1 MGWGDVA
8 KEDEI
13 QTTSNVLMGVK
24 VKMITNEQCLS
35 SQGSIWG
42 YQESYQGKITSQM
55 MCARDGDEDACQGDS
70 GGPLVMKGRG
80 DSSDVLVGVVS
91 WGIGCAHK
99 SFPGVYARVSSA
111 YNWIKE
117 EALEYGN
124 ESDSASNSKAS
135 KFVSSLHQKSGI
147 RGSPEYP
154 TTLIDEDFVSG
165 FTFFQ
170 NGGMG
175 TALYRNAKGRKGVV
189 RIYNGAS
196 ITTKQIDASYERY
209 QVFLSFRFIDMKE
222 DSGIC
227 FDYTSDGGLS
237 WNEFACHMSSSSFL
251 NDVWY
256 SISADSTPSQRASDL
271 LLICLRSPE
280 TQGDVL
286 IDSITIEGLAQ

>member
-1 MGWGDVA
+1 
-8 KEDEI
+8 
-13 QTTSNVLMGVK
+13 
-24 VKMITNEQCLS
+24 
-35 SQGSIWG
+35 
-42 YQESYQGKITSQM
+42 
-55 MCARDGDEDACQGDS
+55 
-70 GGPLVMKGRG
+70 
-80 DSSDVLVGVVS
+80 
-91 WGIGCAHK
+91 
-99 SFPGVYARVSSA
+99 
-111 YNWIKE
+111 
-117 EALEYGN
+117 LEYGN